1 MDFFSV
7 ILFVVL
13 YHLRPH
19 EWIGAVAFLR
29 PAMIAML
36 LGLFGTVTREKGFSL
51 GLLFKTPH
59 DWLMAAY
66 LFWMVGTSPAPWA
79 TWQSCYS
86 LFLYYFVIV
95 LALSSLER
103 MRKFV
108 LWWAIMLVV
117 VAAFAVASEFGFDP
131 MHGEDITH
139 GKMKGRL
146 ILNLSIFDNPNALG
160 HSLVPVFG
168 MLYFLYFWK
177 RFFAVK
183 ITALPPVLLAGWCLF
198 LTLSKGA
205 YVSAFATVLVGY
217 SFRKPLIV
225 KILIVILSITAG
237 WAALKTLPRMQELD
251 RPSAEGGIQGRVW
264 VFRWGLHTL
273 HETWKG
279 VGWGE
284 FARAFS
290 RSSGFQK
297 APHSSYVAIGAEL
310 GWPGLAIFLGIIYCC
325 FKSLTLAVTDDD
337 EEERIR
343 RALFVL
349 IFSFCVSSWMVG
361 WANRASFFMMVAAI
375 AAFHR
380 HMLGMNGPTEA
391 AVQTTEEPQVKEPLL
406 PELAPR
412 YEPAMAAWQTAPQ
425 YVPVAAMGHPNE
437 LEAVSPKAVS
447 LPGVKMKWNSFNWLD
462 AVMIF
467 ALYHIVV
474 RIWTYAVSTM

>member
-36 LGLFGTVTREKGFSL
+36 LGLFGTITREKGFSL

-66 LFWMVGTSPAPWA
+66 LFWMVGTSPDPKGTWLA
-79 TWQSCYS
+79 TYS

-95 LALSSLER
+95 LALSNVER

-108 LWWAIMLVV
+108 SWWAIMLLV
-117 VAAFAVASEFGFDP
+117 VAAFAVGSEFGFDP
-131 MHGEDITH
+131 MHSEDITH

-160 HSLVPVFG
+160 HSLVPLFG
-168 MLYFLYFWK
+168 IFYFLYIWK

-183 ITALPPVLLAGWCLF
+183 ITALPPILLGGWCLY

-205 YVSAFATVLVGY
+205 YLSAFGTALVGY
-217 SFRKPLIV
+217 SFRKPVGV
-225 KILIVILSITAG
+225 KILLVIVSATIG

-273 HETWKG
+273 HNTWKG
-279 VGWGE
+279 VGWGQ
-284 FARAFS
+284 FAQAFS

-297 APHSSYVAIGAEL
+297 APHSTYVAVGAEL
-310 GWPGLAIFLGIIYCC
+310 GWPGLTIFLGIIYCC
-325 FKSLTLAVTDDD
+325 FKTLTLAVTDDD

-380 HMLGMNGPTEA
+380 HMLGLNGTRAELPQPVEET
-391 AVQTTEEPQVKEPLL
+391 QTRGEIQ

-412 YEPAMAAWQTAPQ
+412 YEPVMAGWQMAPQ
-425 YVPVAAMGHPNE
+425 YSPVATLDYAGEVIPAPNPTSTS
-437 LEAVSPKAVS
+437 V
-447 LPGVKMKWNSFNWLD
+447 VKMKWNSFNWVD
-462 AVMIF
+462 GVMIF
-467 ALYHIVV
+467 IVYHVVV